1 MRNMWII
8 ARREYGHYFI
18 SPIAYAVAFLLFLIV
33 GIIFGLIKTQAPN
46 APADLQGELGSAMTI
61 FLFMTPAL
69 TMRLLADEQRSG
81 TMELL
86 LTGPIR
92 AWEIVVGKWLGA
104 WLFTWTLLLFLA
116 FVYGSVLTAYG
127 NPDYGV
133 LTTSFIGLG
142 MVLGALLALGI
153 IGSAVTS
160 NLVGAMIIGLT
171 INLFLWMFGFAMEAV
186 AGWFSTI
193 DWVQKF
199 SQYMNFTSHLEN
211 FQSGVFASIDFAFY
225 VSIIAVSLYL
235 TTRLVESRR
244 WR

>member
-1 MRNMWII
+1 MWII

-18 SPIAYAVAFLLFLIV
+18 SPIAYAVAFLLFLII
-33 GIIFGLIKTQAPN
+33 GIIFGLIKSSPN
-46 APADLQGELGSAMTI
+46 APADLQGELGSMMTI

-69 TMRLLADEQRSG
+69 TMRLIADEQRSG

-104 WLFTWTLLLFLA
+104 WLFTWTLLLFMA
-116 FVYGSVLTAYG
+116 FVYGLVLTAYG
-127 NPDYGV
+127 NPDFGV
-133 LTTSFIGLG
+133 LATSFIGMGL
-142 MVLGALLALGI
+142 VLGALLALGI
-153 IGSAVTS
+153 IGSAVTA

-171 INLFLWMFGFAMEAV
+171 INLFLWMFGFAMDAV
-186 AGWFSTI
+186 AGWFATI
-193 DWVQKF
+193 EWVRKF

-211 FQSGVFASIDFAFY
+211 FQNGVFNLSDFAFY